1 MADFTP
7 IATMV
12 KGPSID
18 PAQVTGLVNMGRVS
32 QQFQKEQELLPYEIE
47 AGKAQSAT
55 TQTQSESTK
64 FDLLKKKQGSIAS
77 GYVSMINDPLI
88 VEAERNPSAV
98 DSKKLADAMMKW
110 GKQQGAELG
119 IDSRT
124 VSQLTQPYV
133 DMALTRPDQL
143 RNYLKQRH
151 ILGLDNA
158 LRTEAIGGVAPN
170 VGGNQQA
177 PSGAPMNAPAG
188 GGNAPGSK
196 APTLQL
202 PYPVRQAGQPY
213 NQLPS
218 EPKDLAEGQSY
229 RDSLVKRQTNLPTS
243 KRNIEEVIKKANE
256 LQKEEWGDGAG
267 FLGMAGRNLSTFL
280 GTEQGIRY
288 KELSKDLANAAI
300 ANIQAVGGSM
310 DTVSGQQLT
319 RMANG
324 DETFPPK
331 VLIEIARRTQADMT
345 NLDMQASGAQKFA
358 QKFGDNNMKAFQQQW
373 SANAGDGKVFQV
385 INISNDPNL
394 NQDQKQKMVNKL
406 LGEDKKERD
415 KFNIQYLNIK
425 KLTDTGSL

>member
-1 MADFTP
+1 MNITLNKKNINKKTSSVEIIILNKIKDLT
-7 IATMV
+7 
-12 KGPSID
+12 
-18 PAQVTGLVNMGRVS
+18 
-32 QQFQKEQELLPYEIE
+32 QKEQELLPYEIE

-55 TQTQSESTK
+55 TQTQSESSK

-98 DSKKLADAMMKW
+98 DSKKLADTMMKW
-110 GKQQGAELG
+110 GQQQGAELG
-119 IDSRT
+119 IDNKT

-158 LRTEAIGGVAPN
+158 LKTEAIGGVAPN

-188 GGNAPGSK
+188 GNAAASE

-394 NQDQKQKMVNKL
+394 NLEEKQKMVNKL
-406 LGEDKKERD
+406 LGNDKKERE
-415 KFNIQYLNIK
+415 KFNKQYQNIK

>member
-47 AGKAQSAT
+47 AGKAQAAT
-55 TQTQSESTK
+55 TQTQSESSK
-64 FDLLKKKQGSIAS
+64 IDLLKKKQGAIAS

-88 VEAERNPSAV
+88 VEAERNPNAV
-98 DSKKLADAMMKW
+98 DSKKLADTMMKW

-119 IDSRT
+119 LDNKT
-124 VSQLTQPYV
+124 VSTLTQPYV
-133 DMALTRPDQL
+133 DMALSNPNQL

-158 LRTEAIGGVAPN
+158 LKTEAIGGVAPN
-170 VGGNQQA
+170 VGGAQQA
-177 PSGAPMNAPAG
+177 PSGAPASSAPNATTQQAPA
-188 GGNAPGSK
+188 
-196 APTLQL
+196 LQL

-218 EPKDLAEGQSY
+218 EPKDLAEGQAY
-229 RDSLVKRQTNLPTS
+229 RNRLVDRQTNMPTS
-243 KRNIEEVIKKANE
+243 KRNIDEVIKKAGE
-256 LQKEEWGDGAG
+256 LEKEEWGGGAG
-267 FLGMAGRNLSTFL
+267 FIGATGRNLSTFL

-310 DTVSGQQLT
+310 DTVAGQQLT

-331 VLIEIARRTQADMT
+331 VLIEIARRTQGDIT

-373 SANAGDGKVFQV
+373 SSNAGDGKVFQV

-394 NQDQKQKMVNKL
+394 SLEDKQKMVNKL
-406 LGEDKKERD
+406 LGNDKKQRD
-415 KFNIQYLNIK
+415 QFNKQYQNIK
-425 KLTDTGSL
+425 KLTETGSL